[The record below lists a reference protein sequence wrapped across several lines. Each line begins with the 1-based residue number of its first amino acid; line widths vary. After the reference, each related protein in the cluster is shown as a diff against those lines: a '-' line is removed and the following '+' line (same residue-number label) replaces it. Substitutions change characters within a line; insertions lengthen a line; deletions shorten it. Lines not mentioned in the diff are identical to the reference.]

1 MNSAPSLRGHHALQ
15 TEPDTELLQS
25 PPGAQVRGA
34 GRGGWRGR
42 GHGRLFQT
50 FQKVVGTRGQ
60 KIPIARLAGIL
71 WLVDYSCSGMK
82 SSKKMTFKKLA
93 GLFPIQT
100 PLSLFAG
107 KKKKK
112 KKAARQQ
119 TSLPQR
125 LKDQPAT
132 SPSPTDFPSRL
143 HCGEAERGGSRGG
156 PSKASECCRLP
167 RVLCRLHTPGPG
179 AGHRAHRTDQEAE
192 TQVT

>member
-107 KKKKK
+107 EKKKKK
-112 KKAARQQ
+112 KRQRAADLASPEPERPTGYVSVAHRFPLTAPLRGGGKGGLTGGTQQ
-119 TSLPQR
+119 SLGV
-125 LKDQPAT
+125 L
-132 SPSPTDFPSRL
+132 SPSTRPLPSAHPRP
-143 HCGEAERGGSRGG
+143 GSRASC
-156 PSKASECCRLP
+156 PSY
-167 RVLCRLHTPGPG
+167 GPG
-179 AGHRAHRTDQEAE
+179 S
-192 TQVT
+192 